1 MVFNATFNNISV
13 ISWRSA
19 LLVEKTG
26 ENLPHDTDKL
36 YHIMLYQ
43 VHFAWAGLELTTLV
57 VMGTDCIG
65 SCKPNYHT
73 IMTNN
78 GPRQSYKK
86 IRSIHSCLYF
96 FYRGITDIII
106 IHKEILKLKVE
117 GQMTQAPNRIDSNA
131 QMIEISFQDFRHGS
145 RQFCVKASDR

>member
-1 MVFNATFNNISV
+1 MRSWPITAPDKV
-13 ISWRSA
+13 IR
-19 LLVEKTG
+19 
-26 ENLPHDTDKL
+26 KL
-36 YHIMLYQ
+36 DQYI
-43 VHFAWAGLELTTLV
+43 V
-57 VMGTDCIG
+57 VY
-65 SCKPNYHT
+65 N
-73 IMTNN
+73 
-78 GPRQSYKK
+78 
-86 IRSIHSCLYF
+86 F